1 MNYEIKIVIFL
12 IFGKNL
18 KTMNV
23 KLGKYNQLEVVKT
36 VDFGVYLDGGDDG
49 EILLPS
55 RYVPEGCK
63 PGDVL
68 NVFIYLDNEE
78 RLVAT
83 TLEPYVQVGEF
94 ACLEVAWVNEYGA
107 FLDWGL
113 MKDLFVPFRE
123 QKMKM
128 QKGHRYVVHAHVDE
142 DSYRIMASA
151 KVERYLSKE
160 LPEYQPGEEVEVM
173 AWQKTD
179 LGYKVIVDNKFGG
192 LVYQKE
198 IFKPLEPGMRMQA
211 FVRQVREDGK
221 IDLTLQKDGLQK
233 VGDFA
238 EILLQYIKDNGGHTS
253 LNDKSAA
260 EDIYDTFGVSKKT
273 FKKAVGDLYKK
284 RLVILVEGG
293 IQLA

>member
-1 MNYEIKIVIFL
+1 MGIKIVIFL

-238 EILLQYIKDNGGHTS
+238 EILLQYIKDNGGHTP

>member
-1 MNYEIKIVIFL
+1 M
-12 IFGKNL
+12 
-18 KTMNV
+18 
-23 KLGKYNQLEVVKT
+23 EVVKE
-36 VDFGVYLDGGDDG
+36 VDFGIYLDGGDDG
-49 EILLPS
+49 EILLPT

-63 PGDVL
+63 PGDML

-78 RLVAT
+78 RLIAT
-83 TLEPYVQVGEF
+83 TLQPLVQVDEF

-128 QKGHRYVVHAHVDE
+128 QKGHRYVIHAHVDE

-151 KVERYLSKE
+151 KVEKFLSKE
-160 LPEYQPGEEVEVM
+160 MPPYQPGEEVEVM

-179 LGYKVIVDNKFGG
+179 LGYKVIVDNQFSG

-198 IFKPLEPGMRMQA
+198 IFKALEPGMKMSA
-211 FVRQVREDGK
+211 YVRQVREDGK
-221 IDLTLQKDGLQK
+221 IDLTLQKDGMGK
-233 VGDFA
+233 VGDFSV
-238 EILLQYIKDNGGHTS
+238 ELLQYIKSQGGHTP

-284 RLVILVEGG
+284 RLIVLVEGG
-293 IQLA
+293 IRLA

>member
-1 MNYEIKIVIFL
+1 
-12 IFGKNL
+12 
-18 KTMNV
+18 MNV
-23 KLGKYNQLEVVKT
+23 VLGKYNQLEVVKQ
-36 VDFGVYLDGGDDG
+36 VDFGVYLNGGDDG

-63 PGDVL
+63 PGDML

-78 RLVAT
+78 RLIAT
-83 TLEPYVQVGEF
+83 TLQPKVQVGEF

-123 QKMKM
+123 QKQKM
-128 QKGHRYVVHAHVDE
+128 QKGYRYVVHAHVDE

-160 LPEYQPGEEVEVM
+160 MPPYQPGEEVEVM
-173 AWQKTD
+173 VWQRTD
-179 LGYKVIVDNKFGG
+179 LGYKVIVDNQFSG
-192 LVYQKE
+192 LVYQRE
-198 IFKPLEPGMRMQA
+198 IFKALEPGMKMSA
-211 FVRQVREDGK
+211 YIRQVREDGK
-221 IDLTLQKDGLQK
+221 IDLTLQKDGLRK

-238 EILLQYIKDNGGHTS
+238 EVLLQYIKDHDGYTP

-260 EDIYDTFGVSKKT
+260 EDIYDAFEVSKKT

-284 RLVILVEGG
+284 RLIVLVEDG
-293 IQLA
+293 IRLA

>member
-1 MNYEIKIVIFL
+1 MFFV
-12 IFGKNL
+12 IFGKKL
-18 KTMNV
+18 DIMNV
-23 KLGKYNQLEVVKT
+23 ILGKYNQLEVVKE
-36 VDFGVYLDGGDDG
+36 VDFGIYLDGGDDG

-55 RYVPEGCK
+55 RYVPEGCRS
-63 PGDVL
+63 GDML

-78 RLVAT
+78 RLIAT
-83 TLEPYVQVGEF
+83 TLQPKVQVGEF

-160 LPEYQPGEEVEVM
+160 MPSYQPGEEVEVM

-179 LGYKVIVDNKFGG
+179 LGYKVIVDNQYSG

-198 IFKPLEPGMRMQA
+198 IFKALETGMKMQSY
-211 FVRQVREDGK
+211 VRQVREDGK

-238 EILLQYIKDNGGHTS
+238 EVLLQYIKEQGGHTS

-260 EDIYDTFGVSKKT
+260 EDIYETFGVSKKT

-284 RLVILVEGG
+284 RLILLVADG
-293 IQLA
+293 IRLV

>member
-1 MNYEIKIVIFL
+1 
-12 IFGKNL
+12 
-18 KTMNV
+18 MNV
-23 KLGKYNQLEVVKT
+23 ILGKYNQLEVVKE
-36 VDFGVYLDGGDDG
+36 VDFGVYLDGGDAG
-49 EILLPS
+49 EILLPT
-55 RYVPEGCK
+55 RYVPEGCR
-63 PGDVL
+63 PGDML

-78 RLVAT
+78 RLIAT
-83 TLEPYVQVGEF
+83 TLDPKVQVDEF

-128 QKGHRYVVHAHVDE
+128 QKGHRYVVHVHVDE

-151 KVERYLSKE
+151 KVEKFLSKE
-160 LPEYQPGEEVEVM
+160 HPEYQPGEEVEVM

-198 IFKPLEPGMRMQA
+198 IFKTLEPGMKMSA

-221 IDLTLQKDGLQK
+221 IDLTLQKDGAQK

-238 EILLQYIKDNGGHTS
+238 EVLLQYIKDQGGHTL

-260 EDIYDTFGVSKKT
+260 EEIYETFGVSKKT

-284 RLVILVEGG
+284 RLVVLVPEG
-293 IQLA
+293 INLA

>member
-1 MNYEIKIVIFL
+1 
-12 IFGKNL
+12 
-18 KTMNV
+18 MNV
-23 KLGKYNQLEVVKT
+23 ILGKYNQLEVVKQ
-36 VDFGVYLDGGDDG
+36 VDFGVYLNGGEDG

-63 PGDVL
+63 PGDIL

-83 TLEPYVQVGEF
+83 TLQPYVQVGEF

-179 LGYKVIVDNKFGG
+179 LGYKVIVDNKFNG